1 MIITKKNIPIKIG
14 VGILRRKLRE
24 NLEKTFF
31 KESSIDLKKKVRKE
45 LIKDLKMGK
54 LKVHAWN

>member
-54 LKVHAWN
+54 LKVPA

>member
-54 LKVHAWN
+54 LKVHA